1 MLGCESRDEGMSMV
15 SRRGV
20 LGGVAA
26 AAAMVLSGCGRLM
39 RGKDV
44 STEAEEAAAAVDGV
58 VSVELEQ
65 KAGANFERLL
75 TGTVSLET
83 EDREAGIEV
92 YDEAMRAVITVI
104 HDELDD
110 AEARTL
116 RVGGVSA
123 VLADGTELDVFVL
136 DPATKGED
144 PRIDQ
149 ITARSLYSRYGL
161 G

>member
-20 LGGVAA
+20 LCGVAA

-44 STEAEEAAAAVDGV
+44 STEAEEAAAAVDGAA
-58 VSVELEQ
+58 SVELEQ

-75 TGTVSLET
+75 T
-83 EDREAGIEV
+83 DR
-92 YDEAMRAVITVI
+92 
-104 HDELDD
+104 
-110 AEARTL
+110 
-116 RVGGVSA
+116 
-123 VLADGTELDVFVL
+123 
-136 DPATKGED
+136 
-144 PRIDQ
+144 
-149 ITARSLYSRYGL
+149 ITAESFYAKYGL

>member
-1 MLGCESRDEGMSMV
+1 MSVV

-20 LGGVAA
+20 LGGMAA
-26 AAAMVLSGCGRLM
+26 AAVTVLSGCGRLL

-58 VSVELEQ
+58 ASVELEQ

-75 TGTVSLET
+75 TGTVSLEA
-83 EDREAGIEV
+83 EGRDAGIEV

-104 HDELDD
+104 HDELED
-110 AEARTL
+110 AEARSL

-123 VLADGTELDVFVL
+123 VLANGEELTSFDL
-136 DPATKGED
+136 DPDVQAEN
-144 PRIDQ
+144 PRLDR
-149 ITARSLYSRYGL
+149 ITAESFYAKYGL